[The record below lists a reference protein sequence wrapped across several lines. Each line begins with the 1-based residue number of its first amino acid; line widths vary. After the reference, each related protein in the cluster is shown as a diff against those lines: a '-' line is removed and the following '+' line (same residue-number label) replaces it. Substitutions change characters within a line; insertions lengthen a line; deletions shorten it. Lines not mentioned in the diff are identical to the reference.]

1 MSDKVSACLHNH
13 SSLMGFDLDFGVPP
27 IWCSAEHA
35 HTVDTSRKD
44 AVEHT
49 AVAYRLR
56 PGPKHDP
63 TDLLKR
69 VEILIGLFGHE
80 WRGWN
85 QPQHRPLVAAE
96 YDARQ
101 VIRPKRRSSDQEKQD
116 PFNSWQDL
124 FRRYPDRFI
133 KAVEFGLNG
142 AREYAR
148 KHDDDIAKHIRE
160 FLSE

>member
-1 MSDKVSACLHNH
+1 
-13 SSLMGFDLDFGVPP
+13 MGFDLDFGVHP
-27 IWCSAEHA
+27 IRCSAEHE

-69 VEILIGLFGHE
+69 VETLIGLFGQA
-80 WRGWN
+80 WRSWK
-85 QPQHRPLVAAE
+85 QPENRPLVAAE
-96 YDARQ
+96 YDASQ
-101 VIRPKRRSSDQEKQD
+101 VTRPKRRSSDDEKQD
-116 PFNSWQDL
+116 PFGSWQDL
-124 FRRYPDRFI
+124 LTRYPERFI

-148 KHDDDIAKHIRE
+148 KHDDEIAKRIRA